1 MHDVDEWIQVVPLP
15 WPRVQAAHAQLTGR
29 SSAAEYAQK
38 KAESLNGA
46 KPADIPVGQPTK
58 FGFVINLKTA
68 KALGLAIPPSLLLR
82 ADEVIE

>member
-1 MHDVDEWIQVVPLP
+1 MDSGGAIAL
-15 WPRVQAAHAQLTGR
+15 AK
-29 SSAAEYAQK
+29 SSSRARTTDRPVERRGIRQK

-58 FGFVINLKTA
+58 FEFVINLKTA

-82 ADEVIE
+82 ANEVIE